1 MLKTQLDS
9 QKSNEHLEELKE
21 DSLSSSI
28 ESKNLENENLKV
40 STNPNSVLSNKTS
53 SPMKNHNKSPPPKNS
68 RTSVKGKGSEAAS
81 KKTKKVKMVP
91 IELREYVIRQVD
103 YLNQKFDRNFYIL
116 KSKIKNLNN
125 DFISKSE
132 ETRDTLN
139 SLNDQLSK
147 KVSELALEHSKFLA
161 LDPLTQSSVPQ
172 LKAEI
177 IEEIEK
183 MGGIG
188 KQRFTMSSLSS
199 LQDPEEA

>member
-28 ESKNLENENLKV
+28 EYKNLENENLKV

-68 RTSVKGKGSEAAS
+68 RTSVKGKSSEAAS

-139 SLNDQLSK
+139 SLND
-147 KVSELALEHSKFLA
+147 
-161 LDPLTQSSVPQ
+161 
-172 LKAEI
+172 
-177 IEEIEK
+177 
-183 MGGIG
+183 
-188 KQRFTMSSLSS
+188 
-199 LQDPEEA
+199 